1 MIAAQAALQSGTKMD
16 DHTEPA
22 LRPSPLTLNRKLPL
36 WYQVSQHLR
45 ACILARRPGD
55 PTRLPIEGEL
65 AGHYGVSVMTMRQ
78 ALRELEEESLIT
90 RHRRLGT
97 FVNESVRARPLR
109 LLGSVD
115 AVVSQQASD
124 DVLVMGAELVEPP
137 AEFAAHFPAA
147 VEVRRFRRLRRENGE
162 ITSYAENFV
171 VHDLAAGID
180 LDDLRQQPMTAVLR
194 DRIGVRIGLVEDT
207 AEARLPAPAI
217 ADLLEIPLS
226 SPVLYC
232 VGVTHDVD
240 GRVVDV
246 ASIHYRG
253 DRFKFAVTFGTE

>member
-1 MIAAQAALQSGTKMD
+1 MEMD
-16 DHTEPA
+16 DSAEPT
-22 LRPSPLTLNRKLPL
+22 LRPPPLTLNRKLPL
-36 WYQVSQHLR
+36 WYQVAQHLR
-45 ACILARRPGD
+45 ACVLARRPGD
-55 PTRLPIEGEL
+55 PTRLPNEESL
-65 AGHYGVSVMTMRQ
+65 AEHYGISVMTMRQ
-78 ALRELEEESLIT
+78 ALRELEDEDLIT
-90 RHRRLGT
+90 RLRRRGT
-97 FVNESVRARPLR
+97 FVNESAGSRPLR

-124 DVLVMGAELVEPP
+124 DVRVLGAEPGPPP
-137 AEFAAHFPAA
+137 AEFAAYFPPGA
-147 VEVRRFRRLRRENGE
+147 EVMRFRRLRREHDE

-171 VHDLAAGID
+171 ALDIAAKID
-180 LDDLRQQPMTAVLR
+180 LDDLRLMPMTGVLR

-207 AEARLPAPAI
+207 AEAKLPAPDI

-232 VGVTHDVD
+232 VGITRDVES
-240 GRVVDV
+240 RVVDV

>member
-1 MIAAQAALQSGTKMD
+1 MD
-16 DHTEPA
+16 DNTEPA
-22 LRPSPLTLNRKLPL
+22 LRPPPLTLNRKLPL

-55 PTRLPIEGEL
+55 PTRLPIEGDL
-65 AGHYGVSVMTMRQ
+65 AEHYGISVMTMRQ
-78 ALRELEEESLIT
+78 ALRELEDEALIT
-90 RHRRLGT
+90 RHRRRGT
-97 FVNESVRARPLR
+97 FVNESAGTRPLR

-124 DVLVMGAELVEPP
+124 DVHVMGAELVEPP
-137 AEFAAHFPAA
+137 AEFATHFPAA
-147 VEVRRFRRLRRENGE
+147 GKVMRYRRLRREHGE

-171 VHDLAAGID
+171 LPDLAGKVDLEDLAAM
-180 LDDLRQQPMTAVLR
+180 PMTAVLR
-194 DRIGVRIGLVEDT
+194 DRVGVRIGLVADT
-207 AEARLPAPAI
+207 AEAKLPSPDVAG
-217 ADLLEIPLS
+217 LLEIPLS

>member
-1 MIAAQAALQSGTKMD
+1 MD
-16 DHTEPA
+16 ESNEPV
-22 LRPSPLTLNRKLPL
+22 LRLLPLTLNRKLPL
-36 WYQVSQHLR
+36 WYQVAQHLR

-55 PTRLPIEGEL
+55 PSRLPIEEDL
-65 AGHYGVSVMTMRQ
+65 AEHYGISVMTMRQ
-78 ALRELEEESLIT
+78 ALRELEDEALIT
-90 RHRRLGT
+90 RQRRRGT
-97 FVNESVRARPLR
+97 FVNESVSTRSLR

-124 DVLVMGAELVEPP
+124 DVVVMDVDLVEPP
-137 AEFAAHFPAA
+137 AEFASYFPDTA
-147 VEVRRFRRLRRENGE
+147 EVTRFRRLRREHGE

-171 VHDLAAGID
+171 VVDIASKID
-180 LDDLRQQPMTAVLR
+180 LEDLRHLPMTGVLR

-207 AEARLPAPAI
+207 AEAKLPAPDI
-217 ADLLEIPLS
+217 AALLDIPLS

-232 VGVTHDVD
+232 VGVTRDVES
-240 GRVVDV
+240 RVVDI

>member
-1 MIAAQAALQSGTKMD
+1 MEMD
-16 DHTEPA
+16 DSAEPT
-22 LRPSPLTLNRKLPL
+22 LRPPPLTLNRKLPL
-36 WYQVSQHLR
+36 WYQVAQHLR

-55 PTRLPIEGEL
+55 PVRLPNEESL
-65 AGHYGVSVMTMRQ
+65 AGHYGISVMTMRQ
-78 ALRELEEESLIT
+78 ALGDLEEEALIT
-90 RHRRLGT
+90 RHRRRGT
-97 FVNESVRARPLR
+97 FVNESVRTRPLR

-124 DVLVMGAELVEPP
+124 DVVVMGAELVAPP
-137 AEFAAHFPAA
+137 AEFAPYFPAGT
-147 VEVRRFRRLRRENGE
+147 EVTRFRRLRREHDE

-171 VHDLAAGID
+171 VPDIAAKID
-180 LDDLRQQPMTAVLR
+180 LDDLRQMPMTGVLR

-207 AEARLPAPAI
+207 AEAKLPAPDI
-217 ADLLEIPLS
+217 AGLLEIPLT

-232 VGVTHDVD
+232 VGITRDVES
-240 GRVVDV
+240 RVFDV

>member
-1 MIAAQAALQSGTKMD
+1 MD
-16 DHTEPA
+16 DSAELA
-22 LRPSPLTLNRKLPL
+22 LRPPPLTLNRKLPL
-36 WYQVSQHLR
+36 WYQVAQHLR

-55 PTRLPIEGEL
+55 PTRLPVEENL
-65 AGHYGVSVMTMRQ
+65 AEHYGISVMTMRQ
-78 ALRELEEESLIT
+78 ALRELEDEALIT
-90 RHRRLGT
+90 RHRRRGT
-97 FVNESVRARPLR
+97 FVNESVLPRSLR

-124 DVLVMGAELVEPP
+124 DVRVMGAELVEPP
-137 AEFAAHFPAA
+137 AEFASHFQSAT
-147 VEVRRFRRLRRENGE
+147 EVMRFRRLRREHGE

-171 VHDLAAGID
+171 VHQIASKID
-180 LDDLRQQPMTAVLR
+180 LDDLRQMPMTGVLR

-207 AEARLPAPAI
+207 AEAKLPAPDV

-232 VGVTHDVD
+232 VGITRDVES
-240 GRVVDV
+240 RVVDV